1 MKLVK
6 TTLFFG
12 ILVAMAMSVSAESLL
27 VNVNVPFSFVAG
39 GKTLPA
45 GTYSIEEPS
54 NQGVLI
60 IRGNAPGATVVAL
73 AVNNGSSTTN
83 QAGVSFSRIG
93 KEVMLSGVQVPGGS
107 SYALVAPEHKALA
120 AVNVALPR
128 K

>member
-54 NQGVLI
+54 NQ
-60 IRGNAPGATVVAL
+60 
-73 AVNNGSSTTN
+73 
-83 QAGVSFSRIG
+83 AGVSFSRIG